1 MVAGGGR
8 NEQVEQPL
16 LDSLAGLL
24 DDLAPLGVLDQDDRG
39 LDQVADQAFD
49 VAADI
54 ADLGVLGG
62 LGLDERRADQDRQ
75 PAGDL
80 GLADAGRP
88 DQHDV
93 LGRDLLAQ
101 LVGKLPAPP
110 SVPQR
115 DRDGPLGVGLA
126 DDVAVEL
133 GHGLAGCQL
142 ALGLVIWHGS
152 SSTVRFELV

>member
-1 MVAGGGR
+1 ML
-8 NEQVEQPL
+8 N
-16 LDSLAGLL
+16 SLAGLL
-24 DDLAPLGVLDQDDRG
+24 DDLAPLCGLDQDDRG

-49 VAADI
+49 VAAHV

-62 LGLDERRADQDRQ
+62 FSLDERSADQNGQ

-80 GLADAGRP
+80 GLADTGGP

-101 LVGKLPAPP
+101 LFGKLPAAP

-115 DRDGPLGVGLA
+115 DRDGPLGAGLA

-133 GHGLAGCQL
+133 GHGLARCQL
-142 ALGLVIWHGS
+142 ALGLVIWHES
-152 SSTVRFELV
+152 SSTVKFELV